1 MSFFQNILG
10 MTVEDYE
17 KNRDD
22 MVSRFNDSME
32 YLENFENDLGIADKV
47 EEDCLSF
54 DFLSKLENL
63 DSVAFIQ
70 IDIAEKNNSNQL
82 FGEISKAVADA
93 IDSEINDIT
102 NTNEK
107 NVAAQATPNILR
119 NNYSIKKKRIIDET
133 LLNVNDDSFEKNM
146 MTIRCMDIYS
156 EMAQTTEAISE
167 RTRKKMKEH
176 EQILL
181 FIGVTPKANPEL
193 SEAQLTEV
201 VSYTIAVV
209 SNIKDGTIPD
219 INKYKDKVVE
229 LINNSTN
236 NVISSSD
243 VSATLKSFSE
253 VADTLSSCKEQLGD
267 NPRGKNFANAIS
279 AIENICQKQQEK
291 INDLYNEFEK

>member
-1 MSFFQNILG
+1 MSFLKNTLQTDVQDF
-10 MTVEDYE
+10 E

-22 MVSRFNDSME
+22 MVNRFNEGLE
-32 YLENFENDLGIADKV
+32 YLKDFENDLVIADKV
-47 EEDCLSF
+47 EDDCLSF

-70 IDIAEKNNSNQL
+70 IDVVDKNNSNQL
-82 FGEISKAVADA
+82 FGEISKAVSDA
-93 IDSEINDIT
+93 IDAEVNDMM

-119 NNYSIKKKRIIDET
+119 NNYGLKRKRVIDET
-133 LLNVNDDSFEKNM
+133 LFNVGTDSFEQNM

-181 FIGVTPKANPEL
+181 FIGVSPKPNPEL

-219 INKYKDKVVE
+219 ANKYKDRVVE

-236 NVISSSD
+236 KVINSRD
-243 VSATLKSFSE
+243 VSATLKSFE
-253 VADTLSSCKEQLGD
+253 DVAETLANCKGQIID
-267 NPRGKNFANAIS
+267 NPKGKNFVNTIS
-279 AIENICQKQQEK
+279 AIESICQNQKEK
-291 INDLYNEFEK
+291 INNLYDEFDK